1 MKPADFIDAF
11 TAFVRENANRIAALQ
26 IVLTRPRDLTRES
39 LRELRVALDAQ
50 HFTEPALRSAWRD
63 KTSED
68 VAASIIGFV
77 RQAALGDPL
86 VPYAERVD
94 RAIRAVGARHGV
106 DDVQRR
112 WLEQIGREL
121 KSRIVLDR
129 AALDEP
135 PFAQR
140 GGFRGLDKVF
150 NGEIEAIPRIRRRRR
165 LSKKSPGARGGG
177 PRRASGPAHRALV
190 PGRSQDRAEEQ
201 AHPEVGEARDR
212 AAGAARPAHR
222 LGLHLRRNLPG
233 RGQGRRHH
241 HAVLRHPCV
250 RFATSE

>member
-1 MKPADFIDAF
+1 MNDEIRDQYTAQAGETPEETLRRFREGPAAEVRDWAQARPGLGRFFDFEGARGAPPVIPIAYHPDQVTGVVRGYGDGVKPADFIDAF
-11 TAFVRENANRIAALQ
+11 TAFVRDNANRIAALQ

-39 LRELRVALDAQ
+39 LRELRVALDAR

-86 VPYAERVD
+86 APYAERVD
-94 RAIRAVGARHGV
+94 RAIRTVGARHGV
-106 DDVQRR
+106 TDAQRR

-150 NGEIEAIPRIRRRRR
+150 NGEIEAILREI
-165 LSKKSPGARGGG
+165 ATETWE
-177 PRRASGPAHRALV
+177 PAA
-190 PGRSQDRAEEQ
+190 
-201 AHPEVGEARDR
+201 
-212 AAGAARPAHR
+212 
-222 LGLHLRRNLPG
+222 
-233 RGQGRRHH
+233 
-241 HAVLRHPCV
+241 
-250 RFATSE
+250 